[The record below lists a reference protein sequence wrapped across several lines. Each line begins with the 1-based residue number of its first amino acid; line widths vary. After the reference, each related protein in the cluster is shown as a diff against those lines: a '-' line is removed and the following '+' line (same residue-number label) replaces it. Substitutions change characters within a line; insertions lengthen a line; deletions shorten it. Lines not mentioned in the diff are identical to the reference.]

1 MGQQKEALRATI
13 EVGPRAALTRWG
25 EPLAPVSGE
34 KRAEIEKS
42 TTSTEKGDHAL

>member
-25 EPLAPVSGE
+25 ELLAPVSGE
-34 KRAEIEKS
+34 K
-42 TTSTEKGDHAL
+42 TGGDRFVHNQY